1 MERKGIDGE
10 LVENLCWEISW
21 RSKEDCP
28 AASNGLMIV
37 LRHYLE
43 GTIMKVRRANDP
55 VVVYLL
61 RGAPCLTVRTPDTAH
76 EPKDPVED

>member
-1 MERKGIDGE
+1 
-10 LVENLCWEISW
+10 
-21 RSKEDCP
+21 
-28 AASNGLMIV
+28 MIV